1 MKTETRNPLG
11 EVHSLT
17 CRMGD
22 LARTIE
28 RLHPDSPSRATAIKE
43 YESSRAKAKA
53 IRDSI
58 TETSDRKEATWFI
71 RTAGKPVDNTGRPI
85 A

>member
-1 MKTETRNPLG
+1 MTTNTSNPLG

-22 LARTIE
+22 LARTIM
-28 RLHPDSPSRATAIKE
+28 RLHPDSPSRAASIKE
-43 YESSRAKAKA
+43 YEESRAKAKA
-53 IRDSI
+53 TRDSI
-58 TETSDRKEATWFI
+58 TDNDDRKTATWLI